1 MCKFNDFYRDIVV
14 DLCLKYSKD
23 IRGLKYIIITLL
35 TLLWIFYAMPFILL
49 KIPYVQHQVSNIAST
64 ELSSHL
70 GVPVKIG
77 NVNIEW
83 FNRLVLDNLYLED
96 QEGETLFE
104 ANHVAAGFEVLPLL
118 KGKFVFSTVRLFGFS
133 VNLKKKTPDAPL
145 NLQFVIDAF
154 ASKDTL
160 KKNPNIDLRFN
171 SILIRRGNFR
181 YDVESEAPTPGKFNG
196 KHVDIKNLSAK
207 ISLKAFNKDSL
218 NANIKKMSFDEA
230 SGFELNK
237 LTMNIIGNRDSAFIN
252 NFEIKLPETDLKIS
266 RAQIGMQ
273 EIKNATELLNQAPLE
288 LNISPSQICLKDLS
302 PFVPA
307 FQNFTETIELSAE
320 ASGYINNINLKR
332 LTLRYSDKMLF
343 VGKMELKGITHP
355 EEAYIFGQ
363 VNKMYITTEGIAGLV
378 NNFNKKP
385 VTLPDPVVKL
395 GTVNFTGEISGFF
408 DNLVAFGKFSSAIGS
423 VQTDMIFGSDK
434 ENGITAYLKGHVS
447 TPGLQLDELFN
458 EGNPYGNTKLSISI
472 DAKQHKHSGF
482 FGNIKA
488 NIDEI
493 EYKKY
498 TYNDIHL
505 SGNFKKNSFDGM
517 VQVNDPN
524 GQLYA
529 EGMFRHEGQNSMF
542 NFTAN
547 LRHFRPDSLNLI
559 DKYESPDIS
568 LSLNADFTG
577 NNIDNLE
584 GNITI
589 DSLSFKTAPSSF
601 FLKKFQVTASGHSL
615 DRHLTISS
623 DILNGEVTGAY
634 SFKTIVPSFM
644 NTFKGYIPALINATQ
659 KKQKVEENNFSLLLT
674 VENTDSISK
683 TLKLPFTMVSQGRIT
698 GHYNNL
704 YNKFRF
710 EAFLPKFKLGNSMFE
725 SGYLTCDNPAED
737 ITLQL
742 KAVNYNQKGTRN
754 YLDLKADAKD
764 NRINT
769 LVGWANNKEKV
780 FRAELSAS
788 ALFTEEEHEKKP
800 STLRTN
806 ISLNESPLILNDSI
820 WKINPSEITIA
831 DGRIDIDNF
840 KVSNEQQYLR
850 LDGSISSNPAD
861 TLLMDLKEVELSYI
875 FDILN
880 IPVLQF
886 AGKATGTFNICDL
899 YGSRMLN
906 TDLEI
911 KDFSFNQVA
920 LGRLNLFSEWD
931 DEQQGILMLG
941 SIYKNDTTWTDVSG
955 YIFPV
960 GKNAGLSLFFGANDL
975 NIAFLHPFVDKVA
988 KNIQGRGFGNV
999 HLHGPFKALTVEGD
1013 AYVEDGGLGIE
1024 YTNTYYTFSDSIH
1037 LDAGSINMRDLKV
1050 NDKFG
1055 NSGIVN
1061 MHVYHNHFK
1070 DVSFDVNVKT
1080 NNMLVFD
1087 ATRKLN
1093 PLIYGT
1099 VFGSGTA
1106 SIKGN
1111 DKLINFDINMRN
1123 DPKTTVTLDFMNN
1136 TTAADYD
1143 FITFVDKKKLKE
1155 AAANGTLPYDSLSI
1169 ASNVEEEGAEL
1180 RMNFLLDINPDAN
1193 IELIMD
1199 PIAGDKITGNC
1210 SGSMQIEYGTKTDLR
1225 MYGNMG
1231 IVSGN
1236 YNFSLQQIIH
1246 KDFKIRDGSS
1256 IDFRG
1261 DPFDATMH
1269 VNAIYNL
1276 TANLRDL
1283 DESLAGQSARTN
1295 VPVNCVLNLDGMLR
1309 NPAISFDLELPG
1321 SNEEIERQ
1329 MKSLID
1335 TEDMMTRQIIYLLV
1349 LNKFDTP
1356 EYNRGVGTYRSSE
1369 LSAVASSALSSQI
1382 SSILNSLTDKV
1393 QIGTNIRTSEDG
1405 IQDTEVEMMLSS
1417 QLLDNRLL
1425 LNGSFGYKNRTAE
1438 ASQKNDFIGEF
1449 DLEYKLTRSGEI
1461 RLKAYNHS
1469 NDMYRY
1475 LKQSLT
1481 TQGVG
1486 IMFKKD
1492 FTHLSEFFRRRK
1504 RLPLMPLAPADTVP
1518 PMRTDTTTITAPSQ
1532 LNNKQ

>member
-1 MCKFNDFYRDIVV
+1 MCKFNEIYRDIVV
-14 DLCLKYSKD
+14 DLRLKYSKD

-35 TLLWIFYAMPFILL
+35 VLFWIFYAMPFILL
-49 KIPYVQHQVSNIAST
+49 KIPYIQSQVSGIAST

-83 FNRLVLDNLYLED
+83 FNRVVLDNLYLED
-96 QEGETLFE
+96 ETGKTLFE

-133 VNLKKKTPDAPL
+133 VNLNKKTPDSPL

-154 ASKDTL
+154 ASKDTM

-181 YDVESEAPTPGKFNG
+181 FDVESEAQTPGKFNA

-207 ISLKAFNKDSL
+207 ISMKAFNKDSL

-230 SGFELNK
+230 SGFTLNK
-237 LTMNIIGNRDSAFIN
+237 LSMNIIGNRDSTFIN

-266 RAQIGMQ
+266 KARIDMR
-273 EIKNATELLNQAPLE
+273 EISNASELLNHAPLA

-302 PFVPA
+302 SFVPA
-307 FQNFTETIELSAE
+307 FSNFTETIELSSE
-320 ASGYINNINLKR
+320 ASGAINNINLKQ

-343 VGKMELKGITHP
+343 IGKMDLKGISHP
-355 EEAYIFGQ
+355 EDAYIFGQ
-363 VNKMYITTEGIAGLV
+363 VNKMYITTDGLSGLI

-385 VTLPDPVVKL
+385 VVLPDPVIRL
-395 GTVNFTGEISGFF
+395 GTINFTGEISGFF

-434 ENGITAYLKGHVS
+434 ENNIAAYLKGHVS
-447 TPGLQLDELFN
+447 TSGLLLNELFD
-458 EGNPYGNTKLSISI
+458 EGNPYGNAKLNISV
-472 DAKQHKHSGF
+472 DAKRHKNSSF

-488 NIDEI
+488 NINEF
-493 EYKKY
+493 EYRKY
-498 TYNDIHL
+498 KYEDIQL

-524 GQLYA
+524 GKLYA
-529 EGMFRHEGQNSMF
+529 EGMFRHEGKNSMF

-547 LRHFRPDSLNLI
+547 LEHFRPDSLHLI

-589 DSLSFKTAPSSF
+589 DSLSFLTAPSSF

-634 SFKTIVPSFM
+634 SFKTIIPSFM

-674 VENTDSISK
+674 VENTEKISE
-683 TLKLPFTMVSQGRIT
+683 TLKLPVTVVNQARIT

-704 YNKFRF
+704 YNKFRI
-710 EAFLPKFKLGNSMFE
+710 EAFLPKFRLGKSMFE
-725 SGYLTCDNPAED
+725 SGYLTCDNPQEN
-737 ITLQL
+737 INLLL
-742 KAVNYNQKGTRN
+742 KAINYNQKGLRN
-754 YLDLKADAKD
+754 YLDLKVDAKD

-769 LVGWANNKEKV
+769 LIGWANNKEKE

-788 ALFTEEEHEKKP
+788 ALFTEEEQEKKP
-800 STLRTN
+800 AVLRTD
-806 ISLNESPLILNDSI
+806 IAVKESQLVLNDSLWI
-820 WKINPSEITIA
+820 IHPSDIRIA
-831 DGRIDIDNF
+831 DGKIDIHKF
-840 KVSNEQQYLR
+840 RVGNEKQSLL
-850 LDGSISSNPAD
+850 LDGSISKNPAD
-861 TLLMDLKEVELSYI
+861 TLLMDLKQVELSYI

-911 KDFSFNQVA
+911 NDFSFNQTP

-931 DEQQGILMLG
+931 DAQKGILMLG

-960 GKNAGLSLFFGANDL
+960 GQNAGLSLFFDANDINL
-975 NIAFLHPFVDKVA
+975 GFLHPFVEKVA
-988 KNIQGRGFGNV
+988 KNMKGRGFGNV

-1013 AYVEDGGLGIE
+1013 AYVLDGGLGIE
-1024 YTNTYYTFSDSIH
+1024 YTNTYYTFSDSIYM
-1037 LDAGSINMRDLKV
+1037 DAGSINMRDLTV
-1050 NDKFG
+1050 HDEFG
-1055 NSGIVN
+1055 NPGTVN
-1061 MHVYHNHFK
+1061 MSVYHNHFK

-1080 NNMLVFD
+1080 KNMLVFN

-1099 VFGSGTA
+1099 VFGSGSA

-1111 DKLINFDINMRN
+1111 DKLINFDINMRS
-1123 DPKTTVTLDFMNN
+1123 DPKTSITLDFINN

-1143 FITFVDKKKLKE
+1143 FITFVDKKQLKDL
-1155 AAANGTLPYDSLSI
+1155 ANGTLSRDSLKI
-1169 ASNVEEEGAEL
+1169 VNNEEEEGAEM
-1180 RMNFLLDINPDAN
+1180 RMNFLLDITPDAK

-1246 KDFKIRDGSS
+1246 KDFKIREGSA

-1269 VNAIYNL
+1269 INAIYNL

-1283 DESLAGQSARTN
+1283 DDGLARESPRTN

-1309 NPAISFDLELPG
+1309 SPAISFDLELPG
-1321 SNEEIERQ
+1321 TNEEIERQ
-1329 MKSLID
+1329 MKALVD

-1349 LNKFDTP
+1349 LNKFYTP
-1356 EYNRGVGTYRSSE
+1356 DYSQNAYRSSE
-1369 LSAVASSALSSQI
+1369 FSAVASSAISSQI

-1405 IQDTEVEMMLSS
+1405 IQDTEVEMLLSS

-1425 LNGSFGYKNRTAE
+1425 FNGSFGYRNNTYQ
-1438 ASQKNDFIGEF
+1438 QKNDFVGEF
-1449 DLEYKLTRSGEI
+1449 DLEYKLTPSGEI
-1461 RLKAYNHS
+1461 RLKAYNHA
-1469 NDMYRY
+1469 NDMYKY
-1475 LKQSLT
+1475 LNGALT

-1486 IMFKKD
+1486 VMFKKD
-1492 FTHLSEFFRRRK
+1492 FSHLSEFFRRRRK
-1504 RLPLMPLAPADTVP
+1504 LVPIIPLAPADTIAPAKADSTIVTVP
-1518 PMRTDTTTITAPSQ
+1518 SRPED
-1532 LNNKQ
+1532 K

>member
-1 MCKFNDFYRDIVV
+1 MCKFNEFYRDIVV
-14 DLCLKYSKD
+14 DLRLKYSKD

-35 TLLWIFYAMPFILL
+35 VLFWIFYAMPFILL
-49 KIPYVQHQVSNIAST
+49 KIPYIQHQVSDIAST
-64 ELSSHL
+64 ELSGHL

-96 QEGETLFE
+96 QEGQTLFE
-104 ANHVAAGFEVLPLL
+104 ANHVAAGFEVLPLF
-118 KGKFVFSTVRLFGFS
+118 KGKFVFTTVRLFGFS
-133 VNLKKKTPDAPL
+133 VNLKKKTPESPL
-145 NLQFVIDAF
+145 NLQFVLDAF
-154 ASKDTL
+154 ASRDTI

-181 YDVESEAPTPGKFNG
+181 YDVQSEAETPGKFNAR
-196 KHVDIKNLSAK
+196 HVAIKNLSAK
-207 ISLKAFNKDSL
+207 ISMKAFNKDSL

-230 SGFELNK
+230 SGLTLNK
-237 LTMNIIGNRDSAFIN
+237 LSMNVISNRDSAFIN

-266 RAQIGMQ
+266 RAKIDMQ
-273 EIKNATELLNQAPLE
+273 EVKNASELLNHAPLE

-307 FQNFTETIELSAE
+307 FSNFTETIELSAE
-320 ASGYINNINLKR
+320 ASGSVNNINLQR
-332 LTLRYSDKMLF
+332 LTIRYSDKMLF
-343 VGKMELKGITHP
+343 IGKMDLKGISHP
-355 EEAYIFGQ
+355 EDAYIFGQ
-363 VNKMYITTEGIAGLV
+363 VNKMYITTDGLAGLV

-385 VTLPDPVVKL
+385 VVLPDPVVRL
-395 GTVNFTGEISGFF
+395 GTINFTGEISGFF

-423 VQTDMIFGSDK
+423 VQTDMIFGTDK
-434 ENGITAYLKGHVS
+434 ENNVAAYLKGHIS
-447 TPGLQLDELFN
+447 TSGLHLNELFN
-458 EGNPYGNTKLSISI
+458 DGNPYGNTRLSISL
-472 DAKQHKHSGF
+472 DAKRYNNSSF

-488 NIDEI
+488 NINEF
-493 EYKKY
+493 EFKKY
-498 TYNDIHL
+498 KYEDIQL

-524 GQLYA
+524 GKLHAQ
-529 EGMFRHEGQNSMF
+529 GMFRHEGKNSMF

-547 LRHFRPDSLNLI
+547 LEHFRPDSLNLI

-589 DSLSFKTAPSSF
+589 DSLSFLTAPSSF

-634 SFKTIVPSFM
+634 SFTTIVPSFM

-659 KKQKVEENNFSLLLT
+659 KKKEVEENNFSLLLT
-674 VENTDSISK
+674 VENTEKISE
-683 TLKLPFTMVSQGRIT
+683 TLKLPVTMVNQARIT

-704 YNKFRF
+704 YNKFRI
-710 EAFLPKFKLGNSMFE
+710 EAFLPKFKLGNSLFE
-725 SGYLTCDNPAED
+725 SGYLTCDNPQD
-737 ITLQL
+737 NINLQL
-742 KAVNYNQKGTRN
+742 RATNYNLKGLRN
-754 YLDLKADAKD
+754 YLDLKADARD

-769 LVGWANNKEKV
+769 LIGWANNKEKV

-788 ALFTEEEHEKKP
+788 ALFTEKEQEKRP
-800 STLRTN
+800 STLRTD
-806 ISLNESPLILNDSI
+806 ISVKESQLVLNDSLWTI
-820 WKINPSEITIA
+820 HPSNIVISDGQIGICKFRIGNEKQSLLLDGNISKNPS
-831 DGRIDIDNF
+831 
-840 KVSNEQQYLR
+840 
-850 LDGSISSNPAD
+850 D
-861 TLLMDLKEVELSYI
+861 TLLMDLKQVELKYI

-886 AGKATGTFNICDL
+886 AGKATGTFNISDL

-911 KDFSFNQVA
+911 KDFSFNQTP

-931 DEQQGILMLG
+931 DEQKGILMLG

-960 GKNAGLSLFFGANDL
+960 GQNAGLSLYFDANDI
-975 NIAFLHPFVDKVA
+975 NIGFLHPFVEKVA
-988 KNIQGRGFGNV
+988 KNMKGRGFGNV
-999 HLHGPFKALTVEGD
+999 HLHGPFKSLTVEGD
-1013 AYVEDGGLGIE
+1013 AYVLDGGLGIE

-1037 LDAGSINMRDLKV
+1037 LDAGSINMRNLTVHDE
-1050 NDKFG
+1050 FG
-1055 NSGIVN
+1055 NPGIVN
-1061 MHVYHNHFK
+1061 MSVYHNHFK

-1080 NNMLVFD
+1080 NNMLVFN
-1087 ATRKLN
+1087 ATRKQN

-1099 VFGSGTA
+1099 VFGSGSA

-1123 DPKTTVTLDFMNN
+1123 DPKTAITLDFINN
-1136 TTAADYD
+1136 TTAAEYD
-1143 FITFVDKKKLKE
+1143 FITFVDKKQLKE
-1155 AAANGTLPYDSLSI
+1155 SIANGTISPDSLKM
-1169 ASNVEEEGAEL
+1169 AATNEEEGAEM
-1180 RMNFLLDINPDAN
+1180 RMNFLLDITPDAN

-1231 IVSGN
+1231 IIKGN

-1246 KDFKIRDGSS
+1246 KDFKIREGSS

-1261 DPFDATMH
+1261 DPFNATMQI
-1269 VNAIYNL
+1269 NAIYNV

-1283 DESLAGQSARTN
+1283 DENLAQESPRTN
-1295 VPVNCVLNLDGMLR
+1295 IPVNCVLNLDGMLR
-1309 NPAISFDLELPG
+1309 SPAISFDLELPG

-1329 MKSLID
+1329 MKALVD

-1349 LNKFDTP
+1349 LNKFYTP
-1356 EYNRGVGTYRSSE
+1356 EYSQNAYRSSE
-1369 LSAVASSALSSQI
+1369 FSAVASSAISSQL

-1405 IQDTEVEMMLSS
+1405 IEDTEVEMLLSS

-1425 LNGSFGYKNRTAE
+1425 FNGSFGYRNNMN
-1438 ASQKNDFIGEF
+1438 QGKNDFVGEF
-1449 DLEYKLTRSGEI
+1449 DLEYKLTPSGEI
-1461 RLKAYNHS
+1461 RLKAYNHA
-1469 NDMYRY
+1469 NDMYKY
-1475 LKQSLT
+1475 LNRALT

-1486 IMFKKD
+1486 VMFRKD
-1492 FTHLSEFFRRRK
+1492 FSNISEFFRRRK
-1504 RLPLMPLAPADTVP
+1504 KLLPIVSPLPADTLSP
-1518 PMRTDTTTITAPSQ
+1518 AKADTTAVTTPLPPAD
-1532 LNNKQ
+1532 K

>member
-1 MCKFNDFYRDIVV
+1 MCKFNEFYRDIVV

-35 TLLWIFYAMPFILL
+35 TLFWIFYAMPFILL
-49 KIPYVQHQVSNIAST
+49 KIPYVQHRVSDIAST

-77 NVNIEW
+77 NVSIEW
-83 FNRLVLDNLYLED
+83 FNRVVLDNLYLED
-96 QEGETLFE
+96 QDGKTLFE
-104 ANHVAAGFEVLPLL
+104 ANHVAAGFEALPLL

-133 VNLKKKTPDAPL
+133 VNLKKKTPESPL
-145 NLQFVIDAF
+145 NLQFVLDAF
-154 ASKDTL
+154 ASRDTL
-160 KKNPNIDLRFN
+160 KKSPNIDLRFN

-181 YDVESEAPTPGKFNG
+181 FDVESADSTPGKFNA

-218 NANIKKMSFDEA
+218 NANIKKMSFNEA
-230 SGFELNK
+230 SGFELDK
-237 LTMNIIGNRDSAFIN
+237 LSMNIISNRDSAFIN
-252 NFEIKLPETDLKIS
+252 NFEIKLPQTDLKIS
-266 RAQIGMQ
+266 RAQIGMH
-273 EIKNATELLNQAPLE
+273 EIENVTQLLNQAPLE

-307 FQNFTETIELSAE
+307 FRNFTETIELSAE
-320 ASGYINNINLKR
+320 ASGYINNIDLKR

-343 VGKMELKGITHP
+343 VGKMELKGISHP

-363 VNKMYITTEGIAGLV
+363 VNKMYITTDGIAGLV

-385 VTLPDPVVKL
+385 VILPDPIVKL

-447 TPGLQLDELFN
+447 TPGLQLDELFG
-458 EGNPYGNTKLSISI
+458 EGNPYGKTKLSISL
-472 DAKQHKHSGF
+472 DAKRHEHTGF

-488 NIDEI
+488 NIDEV
-493 EYKKY
+493 EYRKY
-498 TYNDIHL
+498 TYTDIQL

-524 GQLYA
+524 GKLYA

-547 LRHFRPDSLNLI
+547 LQHFRPDSLNLI

-584 GNITI
+584 GNISI

-601 FLKKFQVTASGHSL
+601 FLKKLLVTASGHSL

-623 DILNGEVTGAY
+623 DILNGEITGAY

-644 NTFKGYIPALINATQ
+644 NTFKGYIPALINVTQ

-674 VENTDSISK
+674 VENTDSISQ

-725 SGYLTCDNPAED
+725 SGYLTCDNPTED
-737 ITLQL
+737 ISLQL
-742 KAVNYNQKGTRN
+742 KAINYNQKGTRN

-769 LVGWANNKEKV
+769 LIGWANNKEKE

-788 ALFTEEEHEKKP
+788 ALFTEEEHEKGP
-800 STLRTN
+800 ATLRTN
-806 ISLNESPLILNDSI
+806 ISLNESPLVLNDSI

-850 LDGSISSNPAD
+850 LDGSISKNPTD

-911 KDFSFNQVA
+911 KDFSFNQVG

-960 GKNAGLSLFFGANDL
+960 GKNAGLSLFFDANDL

-988 KNIQGRGFGNV
+988 KNIQGRGFGSV

-1037 LDAGSINMRDLKV
+1037 MDAGSINMRDLKV

-1055 NSGIVN
+1055 NPGIVN

-1080 NNMLVFD
+1080 NNMLVFN

-1123 DPKTTVTLDFMNN
+1123 DPKTAVTLDFMNN
-1136 TTAADYD
+1136 TSAADYD
-1143 FITFVDKKKLKE
+1143 FITFVDKKKLQE
-1155 AAANGTLPYDSLSI
+1155 SVTNSTLPHDSLKI
-1169 ASNVEEEGAEL
+1169 ASNIEDEGAEL
-1180 RMNFLLDINPDAN
+1180 RMNFLLDITPEAD

-1246 KDFKIRDGSS
+1246 KDFKIREGSS

-1261 DPFDATMH
+1261 DPFNATMH

-1283 DESLAGQSARTN
+1283 DEELARQSARTN

-1309 NPAISFDLELPG
+1309 NPSISFDLELPG

-1356 EYNRGVGTYRSSE
+1356 EYNRVGNYYRSSE
-1369 LSAVASSALSSQI
+1369 LSAVASSAISSQI

-1393 QIGTNIRTSEDG
+1393 QIGTNIRTSDDG

-1438 ASQKNDFIGEF
+1438 TSQKNDFIGEF
-1449 DLEYKLTRSGEI
+1449 DLEYKLTKNGEI

-1504 RLPLMPLAPADTVP
+1504 ILPLTPLAPANMDTIP
-1518 PMRTDTTTITAPSQ
+1518 PMRMDTTTTATP
-1532 LNNKQ
+1532 

>member
-1 MCKFNDFYRDIVV
+1 MCKFSEIYRDIVV
-14 DLCLKYSKD
+14 DLCIKYWKA

-35 TLLWIFYAMPFILL
+35 TLFWIFYAMPFILL
-49 KIPYVQHQVSNIAST
+49 KIPYVQQQVSEVAST
-64 ELSSHL
+64 ELSNHL

-96 QEGETLFE
+96 RDGQTLFE

-133 VNLKKKTPDAPL
+133 VNLKKKTPDSPL
-145 NLQFVIDAF
+145 NLQFVLDAF
-154 ASKDTL
+154 ASKDTV

-181 YDVESEAPTPGKFNG
+181 YDVESEALTPGKFNA
-196 KHVDIKNLSAK
+196 KHVDISNLSAK

-218 NANIKKMSFDEA
+218 NANIKKMSFNEA
-230 SGFELNK
+230 SGFELDK
-237 LTMNIIGNRDSAFIN
+237 LSMNIIGNRDSSFIN
-252 NFEIKLPETDLKIS
+252 NFEIKLPKTDLKIN
-266 RAQIGMQ
+266 RAKIDVQ
-273 EIKNATELLNQAPLE
+273 EVEDVASLLNHAPLE
-288 LNISPSQICLKDLS
+288 LNISPSQVCLKDLAA
-302 PFVPA
+302 FVPA
-307 FQNFTETIELSAE
+307 FSNFTETIELSAE
-320 ASGYINNINLKR
+320 ASGYINNIDLKR

-343 VGKMELKGITHP
+343 IGKMELKGVSRP

-363 VNKMYITTEGIAGLV
+363 VNKMYITTDGIAGLV

-385 VTLPDPVVKL
+385 VALPDPVVKL

-408 DNLVAFGKFSSAIGS
+408 DNLVAFGKFSSSIGS
-423 VQTDMIFGSDK
+423 VQTDLIFGNDK

-447 TPGLQLDELFN
+447 TSGLLLNELFN
-458 EGNPYGNTKLSISI
+458 EGNPYGNAKFSISI
-472 DAKQHKHSGF
+472 DTKRRQNSSF
-482 FGNIKA
+482 FGNIQA
-488 NIDEI
+488 NIDEL
-493 EYKKY
+493 EYRKY
-498 TYNDIHL
+498 KYENIRL

-517 VQVNDPN
+517 LEVDDPN
-524 GQLYA
+524 GKLYA
-529 EGMFRHEGQNSMF
+529 EGMFLHEGKNSMF
-542 NFTAN
+542 NFTAD
-547 LRHFRPDSLNLI
+547 LQHFRPDSLNLT

-577 NNIDNLE
+577 DNIDNLE
-584 GNITI
+584 GNIRI
-589 DSLSFKTAPSSF
+589 DSLSFETAPSSF
-601 FLKKFQVTASGHSL
+601 FLKKLEVTASGHSL

-623 DILNGEVTGAY
+623 DIVNGEVTGAY
-634 SFKTIVPSFM
+634 SFRTIVPSFM
-644 NTFKGYIPALINATQ
+644 NTFKGYIPALINTTQ
-659 KKQKVEENNFSLLLT
+659 KTQKVEENNFSLLLT
-674 VENTDSISK
+674 VENTEAISQ
-683 TLKLPFTMVSQGRIT
+683 TLKLPFTMVNQGRIT
-698 GHYNNL
+698 GHYNNR
-704 YNKFRF
+704 YNKFRI
-710 EAFLPKFKLGNSMFE
+710 EAFLPKFKLGNSLFE

-737 ITLQL
+737 INLQL
-742 KAVNYNQKGTRN
+742 KAINFNQKGLRN

-769 LVGWANNKEKV
+769 LIGWANNKERTFK
-780 FRAELSAS
+780 AELSAS
-788 ALFTEEEHEKKP
+788 TLFTEEEHEKRP
-800 STLRTN
+800 ATLRTD
-806 ISLNESPLILNDSI
+806 ITLNESPLVLNDSLWQI
-820 WKINPSEITIA
+820 KPSEITIA
-831 DGRIDIDNF
+831 DGKIDIRHF
-840 KVSNEQQYLR
+840 KVSNEQQYLT
-850 LDGSISSNPAD
+850 LDGSISKNPAD
-861 TLLMDLKEVELSYI
+861 TLLMDLKQVELSYI

-911 KDFSFNQVA
+911 TDFSFNQTP

-931 DEQQGILMLG
+931 DAQKGILMLG

-960 GKNAGLSLFFGANDL
+960 GQHAGLSLFFDANDI
-975 NIAFLHPFVDKVA
+975 NIAFLHPFVEKVA

-999 HLHGPFKALTVEGD
+999 HLHGPFKSLTVEGD
-1013 AYVEDGGLGIE
+1013 AYVQDGGLGIE

-1037 LDAGSINMRDLKV
+1037 LDEKSINLRNLKV

-1055 NSGIVN
+1055 NSGFVN
-1061 MHVYHNHFK
+1061 MSVYHDHFK

-1080 NNMLVFD
+1080 NNMLVFN
-1087 ATRKLN
+1087 ATRRLN

-1111 DKLINFDINMRN
+1111 DKLINFDINMRS

-1143 FITFVDKKKLKE
+1143 FITFIDKKKMQE
-1155 AAANGTLPYDSLSI
+1155 AAANGTSDSLRL
-1169 ASNVEEEGAEL
+1169 ADNEEEEGAEM
-1180 RMNFLLDINPDAN
+1180 RMNFLLDITPDAN

-1199 PIAGDKITGNC
+1199 PNGGDKITGNC
-1210 SGSMQIEYGTKTDLR
+1210 SGSMQIEYGTKSDLR

-1261 DPFDATMH
+1261 DPFNATMH
-1269 VNAIYNL
+1269 VNAIYNV

-1283 DESLAGQSARTN
+1283 DEGLALESPRTN
-1295 VPVNCVLNLDGMLR
+1295 VPVNCVLNLEGMLR
-1309 NPAISFDLELPG
+1309 NPTISFDLELPG

-1329 MKSLID
+1329 MKALVD
-1335 TEDMMTRQIIYLLV
+1335 TDDMMTRQIIYLLV
-1349 LNKFDTP
+1349 LNKFYTP
-1356 EYNRGVGTYRSSE
+1356 DYSQNAYRSSE
-1369 LSAVASSALSSQI
+1369 FSAVASSAISSQI

-1393 QIGTNIRTSEDG
+1393 QIGTNIRTSDDG
-1405 IQDTEVEMMLSS
+1405 IQDTEVEMLLSS

-1425 LNGSFGYKNRTAE
+1425 FNGSFGYRNNTYQ
-1438 ASQKNDFIGEF
+1438 QKNDFVGEF
-1449 DLEYKLTRSGEI
+1449 DLEYKLTKSGEI
-1461 RLKAYNHS
+1461 RLKAYNHA

-1475 LKQSLT
+1475 LKRSLT

-1492 FTHLSEFFRRRK
+1492 FSHLSDFFRRRK
-1504 RLPLMPLAPADTVP
+1504 KLPALPLAPMDSLPAP
-1518 PMRTDTTTITAPSQ
+1518 AKTDTTVTVVP
-1532 LNNKQ
+1532 LPPDDK

>member
-1 MCKFNDFYRDIVV
+1 
-14 DLCLKYSKD
+14 
-23 IRGLKYIIITLL
+23 
-35 TLLWIFYAMPFILL
+35 MPFILL
-49 KIPYVQHQVSNIAST
+49 KIPYVQQQVSGIAST

-96 QEGETLFE
+96 QEGKTLFE

-133 VNLKKKTPDAPL
+133 LNLSKKTPDDKL

-154 ASKDTL
+154 ASRDTV

-181 YDVESEAPTPGKFNG
+181 YDVESEEQTPGKFNG

-218 NANIKKMSFDEA
+218 NANIKKMSFNEA
-230 SGFELNK
+230 SGFELDK
-237 LTMNIIGNRDSAFIN
+237 LSMNIIGNRDSAFID
-252 NFEIKLPETDLKIS
+252 NFEIRLPETDLKIDQA
-266 RAQIGMQ
+266 RLNTQ
-273 EIKNATELLNQAPLE
+273 EVNDISGLLNHAPVV

-302 PFVPA
+302 AFVPA
-307 FQNFTETIELSAE
+307 FGNFTETIELSAE
-320 ASGYINNINLKR
+320 ASGYINNFDLKR

-343 VGKMELKGITHP
+343 IGKMELKGISHP
-355 EEAYIFGQ
+355 EDAYIFGQ
-363 VNKMYITTEGIAGLV
+363 VNKLYITTDGIAGLA

-385 VTLPDPVVKL
+385 VTLPDPIIKL

-423 VQTDMIFGSDK
+423 VQTDMIFGRDK
-434 ENGITAYLKGHVS
+434 EHGIAAYLKGHVS
-447 TPGLQLDELFN
+447 TPGLQLDELFG
-458 EGNPYGNTKLSISI
+458 EGNPYGNVKLSISL
-472 DAKQHKHSGF
+472 DAKRQEHSSF
-482 FGNIKA
+482 FGNIHA
-488 NIDEI
+488 NIDEF
-493 EYKKY
+493 EFRKYKY
-498 TYNDIHL
+498 EDIQL

-517 VQVNDPN
+517 IQVNDPN
-524 GQLYA
+524 GKLYA
-529 EGMFRHEGQNSMF
+529 EGMFRHEGKNSLF
-542 NFTAN
+542 NFTAD
-547 LRHFRPDSLNLI
+547 LQHFRPDSLHLT

-584 GNITI
+584 GNIRI
-589 DSLSFKTAPSSF
+589 DSLTFNTAPDSF
-601 FLKKFQVTASGHSL
+601 FLKKLQITASGHSL

-659 KKQKVEENNFSLLLT
+659 KKQHVEENNFSLLLT
-674 VENTDSISK
+674 VENTEKISH
-683 TLKLPFTMVSQGRIT
+683 TLKLPFTMVNQGRIT
-698 GHYNNL
+698 GHYNNQ
-704 YNKFRF
+704 YNKFRL
-710 EAFLPKFKLGNSMFE
+710 EAFLPKFKIGNSMFE
-725 SGYLTCDNPAED
+725 SGYLTCDNPAEN
-737 ITLQL
+737 IALQL
-742 KAVNYNQKGTRN
+742 KAINYNQKGLRN
-754 YLDLKADAKD
+754 YLDLKADAKE

-769 LVGWANNKEKV
+769 LIGWANNKEKE

-800 STLRTN
+800 STLRTD
-806 ISLNESPLILNDSI
+806 ISLNESPLILNDSLWQI
-820 WKINPSEITIA
+820 KPSEITINE
-831 DGRIDIDNF
+831 GKIDIRHF
-840 KVSNEQQYLR
+840 KVSNEVQYLT
-850 LDGSISSNPAD
+850 LDGSISRNPAD
-861 TLLMDLKEVELSYI
+861 TLLMDLKQVELSYI

-911 KDFSFNQVA
+911 TDFSFNQTP

-931 DEQQGILMLG
+931 DMQKGIMMLG

-960 GKNAGLSLFFGANDL
+960 GENAGLSLFFDANDINL
-975 NIAFLHPFVDKVA
+975 AFLHPFVEKVA
-988 KNIQGRGFGNV
+988 KNMQGRGFGNV

-1013 AYVEDGGLGIE
+1013 AYVLDGGLGIE

-1037 LDAGSINMRDLKV
+1037 LDAKSINMRNLTV
-1050 NDKFG
+1050 HDKFG
-1055 NSGIVN
+1055 NPGVVN
-1061 MHVYHNHFK
+1061 MSVYHNHFS

-1080 NNMLVFD
+1080 NNMLVFN
-1087 ATRKLN
+1087 ATKKQN
-1093 PLIYGT
+1093 PLIHGT

-1123 DPKTTVTLDFMNN
+1123 DPKTSVTLDFMNN
-1136 TTAADYD
+1136 TTATDYD
-1143 FITFVDKKKLKE
+1143 FITFIDKKKLQE
-1155 AAANGTLPYDSLSI
+1155 SAANGTLTRDSLRI
-1169 ASNVEEEGAEL
+1169 TDEGEGAEM
-1180 RMNFLLDINPDAN
+1180 RMNFLLDITPDAT

-1199 PIAGDKITGNC
+1199 PIAGDKISGNC
-1210 SGSMQIEYGTKTDLR
+1210 SGSMQIEYGTKNDLR

-1269 VNAIYNL
+1269 INAIYNL

-1283 DESLAGQSARTN
+1283 DEGLAVQSPRTN

-1309 NPAISFDLELPG
+1309 SPTISFDLELPG
-1321 SNEEIERQ
+1321 SNEEMERQ
-1329 MKSLID
+1329 MKSLVD

-1349 LNKFDTP
+1349 LNKFYTP
-1356 EYNRGVGTYRSSE
+1356 DYTQNAYRSSE
-1369 LSAVASSALSSQI
+1369 FSAVASSAISSQI

-1393 QIGTNIRTSEDG
+1393 QIGTNIRTSDDG
-1405 IQDTEVEMMLSS
+1405 IQDTEVEMLLSS

-1425 LNGSFGYKNRTAE
+1425 FNGSFGYRNNT
-1438 ASQKNDFIGEF
+1438 SQQKNDFVGEF
-1449 DLEYKLTRSGEI
+1449 DLEYKLTPSGEI
-1461 RLKAYNHS
+1461 RLKAYNHA
-1469 NDMYRY
+1469 NDMYQY
-1475 LKQSLT
+1475 LKHSLT

-1492 FTHLSEFFRRRK
+1492 FSHLSEFFRRRRK
-1504 RLPLMPLAPADTVP
+1504 LPLLPLTPLETVPSDTVP
-1518 PMRTDTTTITAPSQ
+1518 PAKTDSTVVATPSRQ
-1532 LNNKQ
+1532 AGK

>member
-1 MCKFNDFYRDIVV
+1 
-14 DLCLKYSKD
+14 
-23 IRGLKYIIITLL
+23 
-35 TLLWIFYAMPFILL
+35 MPFILL
-49 KIPYVQHQVSNIAST
+49 KIPYVQRQVSGIVST
-64 ELSSHL
+64 ELSGHL
-70 GVPVKIG
+70 GVPVKVG
-77 NVNIEW
+77 NVDIEW
-83 FNRLVLDNLYLED
+83 FNRIALDNLYLED
-96 QEGETLFE
+96 QDGAILFE
-104 ANHVAAGFEVLPLL
+104 ANHVAAGYEIMPLL

-133 VNLKKKTPDAPL
+133 VNLKKKTPDSKL
-145 NLQFVIDAF
+145 NLQFVLDAF
-154 ASKDTL
+154 ASKDSL

-181 YDVESEAPTPGKFNG
+181 YDVASADSTPGKFNAR
-196 KHVDIKNLSAK
+196 HVDIKNLSAK

-218 NANIKKMSFDEA
+218 NANIKKMSFEEA
-230 SGFELNK
+230 SGFELDK
-237 LTMNIIGNRDSAFIN
+237 LSMNIIGNQDSAFIN
-252 NFEIKLPETDLKIS
+252 NFEIKLPETNLKIS
-266 RAQIGMQ
+266 RAQIDMREVNNLSG
-273 EIKNATELLNQAPLE
+273 LLNQAPLA
-288 LNISPSQICLKDLS
+288 LNISPSQVCLKDLS

-307 FQNFTETIELSAE
+307 FRNFTEAIELSAE
-320 ASGYINNINLKR
+320 ASGYINNIDLKR

-343 VGKMELKGITHP
+343 IGKMELKGISHP
-355 EEAYIFGQ
+355 SEAYIFGQ
-363 VNKMYITTEGIAGLV
+363 VNKMYITTDGLAGLV
-378 NNFNKKP
+378 NNFNKQP
-385 VTLPDPVVKL
+385 VVLPEPIVKL
-395 GTVNFTGEISGFF
+395 GTVNFTGEISGFI

-423 VQTDMIFGSDK
+423 VQTDMIFGSDR
-434 ENGITAYLKGHVS
+434 ENGITAYLKGHIS
-447 TPGLQLDELFN
+447 TPGLQLNELFN
-458 EGNPYGNTKLSISI
+458 EGNPYGNTRLSIAI
-472 DAKQHKHSGF
+472 DAKRHENSSF

-488 NIDEI
+488 NISEV
-493 EYKKY
+493 EYRKY
-498 TYNDIHL
+498 KYKDIQL

-517 VQVNDPN
+517 LQVNDPN
-524 GQLYA
+524 GKLYA
-529 EGMFRHEGQNSMF
+529 EGMFLHEGKNSMF

-547 LRHFRPDSLNLI
+547 LQHFRPDSLNLT

-584 GNITI
+584 GNISI
-589 DSLSFKTAPSSF
+589 DNLSFKTAPSSF
-601 FLKKFQVTASGHSL
+601 FLHKFQVTASGHSL
-615 DRHLTISS
+615 DRQLTISS

-674 VENTDSISK
+674 IENTDSISQ
-683 TLKLPFTMVSQGRIT
+683 TLKLPFTMVNQGRIT
-698 GHYNNL
+698 GHYNNR
-704 YNKFRF
+704 YNKFRI
-710 EAFLPKFKLGNSMFE
+710 EAFLPKFKLGNAMFE
-725 SGYLTCDNPAED
+725 SGYLSCDNPTD
-737 ITLQL
+737 NVSLQL
-742 KAVNYNQKGTRN
+742 KAINYNQKGLRN
-754 YLDLKADAKD
+754 YLDLKADARD

-769 LVGWANNKEKV
+769 LIGCANNKEKE

-788 ALFTEEEHEKKP
+788 ALFTEEEQDKKP
-800 STLRTN
+800 PVLRTD
-806 ISLNESPLILNDSI
+806 ITLNESPLILNDSI
-820 WKINPSEITIA
+820 WKINPSDITIA
-831 DGRIDIDNF
+831 NGKIDVRNF
-840 KVSNEQQYLR
+840 KVSNRHQYLL
-850 LDGSISSNPAD
+850 LDGCISSNPTD

-911 KDFSFNQVA
+911 KDFSFNQTP

-931 DEQQGILMLG
+931 DEQKGILMLG
-941 SIYKNDTTWTDVSG
+941 SIYKNDSTWTDVNG

-960 GKNAGLSLFFGANDL
+960 GQNAGLSLYFDANDL

-999 HLHGPFKALTVEGD
+999 HLYGPFKSLTVEGE
-1013 AYVEDGGLGIE
+1013 AYVQDGGLGIE
-1024 YTNTYYTFSDSIH
+1024 YTNTYYNFTDSIH
-1037 LDAGSINMRDLKV
+1037 LYPGSINTRDLKV
-1050 NDKFG
+1050 TDKFG
-1055 NSGIVN
+1055 NSGLVN
-1061 MHVYHNHFK
+1061 MSVYHNHFK
-1070 DVSFDVNVKT
+1070 DVSFDVNIKT
-1080 NNMLVFD
+1080 NNMLVFN

-1099 VFGSGTA
+1099 VFGSGSA

-1111 DKLINFDINMRN
+1111 DKLINFDINMRS
-1123 DPKTTVTLDFMNN
+1123 DPKTAVTLDFMNN
-1136 TTAADYD
+1136 TTAADYN
-1143 FITFVDKKKLKE
+1143 FITFIDKKKMQE
-1155 AAANGTLPYDSLSI
+1155 AASNGTLPDDSLKT
-1169 ASNVEEEGAEL
+1169 AANNEEEGAEL
-1180 RMNFLLDINPDAN
+1180 RMNFLLDITPDAD

-1231 IVSGN
+1231 IISGN

-1246 KDFKIRDGSS
+1246 KDFKIREGSS

-1269 VNAIYNL
+1269 VNAIYNV

-1283 DESLAGQSARTN
+1283 DEGLALQSPRTN

-1309 NPAISFDLELPG
+1309 TPSISFDLELPG

-1329 MKSLID
+1329 MKSLVD

-1349 LNKFDTP
+1349 LNKFYTP
-1356 EYNRGVGTYRSSE
+1356 DYSQNAYSSSE
-1369 LSAVASSALSSQI
+1369 FSAVASSAISSQI

-1393 QIGTNIRTSEDG
+1393 QIGTNIRTSDDG
-1405 IQDTEVEMMLSS
+1405 IQDTEVEMLLSS

-1425 LNGSFGYKNRTAE
+1425 FNGSFGYRNNTYQ
-1438 ASQKNDFIGEF
+1438 QKNDFVGEF
-1449 DLEYKLTRSGEI
+1449 DLEYKLTPSGEF
-1461 RLKAYNHS
+1461 RLKAYNHA
-1469 NDMYRY
+1469 NDMYQY
-1475 LKQSLT
+1475 LKRSLT

-1492 FTHLSEFFRRRK
+1492 FSHLSELFRRKK
-1504 RLPLMPLAPADTVP
+1504 RQLLIPLAPAGTIAPAIKDSTTVKVP
-1518 PMRTDTTTITAPSQ
+1518 LQPNDKP
-1532 LNNKQ
+1532 